1 MSWQVLEERERH
13 LHNTVR
19 DKEVEIHSMNEEFQQ
34 SYEQLDVG
42 IVERELTERA
52 PRSTL
57 RDLDTLLILGVARG
71 KVAECVCVWLC
82 RADAAESEADGG
94 GVRAEPQG
102 PLAHGVLRLPNKCK
116 FVFILR
122 TRTARG
128 S

>member
-52 PRSTL
+52 PRNTL
-57 RDLDTLLILGVARG
+57 SFVTSDPRPGS
-71 KVAECVCVWLC
+71 W
-82 RADAAESEADGG
+82 
-94 GVRAEPQG
+94 QG
-102 PLAHGVLRLPNKCK
+102 C
-116 FVFILR
+116 
-122 TRTARG
+122 
-128 S
+128 

>member
-1 MSWQVLEERERH
+1 MLEERERH

-57 RDLDTLLILGVARG
+57 
-71 KVAECVCVWLC
+71 
-82 RADAAESEADGG
+82 S
-94 GVRAEPQG
+94 
-102 PLAHGVLRLPNKCK
+102 
-116 FVFILR
+116 
-122 TRTARG
+122 
-128 S
+128 